1 MTRPT
6 TEQLKETLQELITQ
20 HNEALQVQNT
30 CKEQIIAIQAVI
42 QDRELED
49 GDSNTVTSE
58 ITED

>member
-6 TEQLKETLQELITQ
+6 TEQLKETLQELIVK

-58 ITED
+58 IAED

>member
-1 MTRPT
+1 MTKPS
-6 TEQLKETLQELITQ
+6 TEQLKETLEQLIKQ
-20 HNEALQVQNT
+20 HNEAVELQKN
-30 CKEQIIAIQAVI
+30 CKERIIAVQAVI

>member
-6 TEQLKETLQELITQ
+6 TEQLKSSLKQLVETYNNAVKTQ
-20 HNEALQVQNT
+20 QD
-30 CKEQIIAIQAVI
+30 CKEAIIATQAI
-42 QDRELED
+42 LKDRELED